1 MINEKIFQS
10 RLMEIADT
18 IYKLIIFNLL
28 FILTLFIG
36 LGVFTFLLAL
46 IILVLAIK
54 SFGERSDSIIK
65 TWINM
70 VFQHGWKTLKY
81 SLVFLGLIIVFL
93 FNSVYFYLVLE
104 EMSHWMY
111 SVMFSFSLICLL
123 ISVAALINGAFVFV
137 YYPNLPFKKWIKYS
151 FSLLRV
157 FPLQTLYLIGNIV
170 VSILLLYTVPIVLVF
185 IYPSLSTYL
194 YHLMTK
200 KTYKRLVAEGVESL
214 KFQID
219 PNKLPGGHI

>member
-10 RLMEIADT
+10 KLMEIADT

-28 FILTLFIG
+28 FILTLILG
-36 LGVFTFLLAL
+36 LGIFTFLVAL

-70 VFQHGWKTLKY
+70 VFIHGWKALKY
-81 SLVFLGLIIVFL
+81 SIVFL
-93 FNSVYFYLVLE
+93 VLILVFGFNSIYFYLVLE
-104 EMSHWMY
+104 GMSHWMY
-111 SVMFSFSLICLL
+111 SIMFTCSLICLL

-137 YYPNLPFKKWIKYS
+137 YYPNLSFKKWLKYS
-151 FSLLRV
+151 FTLLRL
-157 FPLQTLYLIGNIV
+157 FPIQTLYLIGSIV
-170 VSILLLYTVPIVLVF
+170 ISILLLYTIPIILVF
-185 IYPSLSTYL
+185 IYPSLSIYL

-200 KTYKRLVAEGVESL
+200 KTYQRLVAKGVESL

-219 PNKLPGGHI
+219 PIKLPGGNN